1 MTFRSSTA
9 VTATLLAGL
18 LLAGSLGTAHA
29 GDGCGSDKKKDA
41 PTSSQW
47 TPLEPTREVR
57 TAWA

>member
-1 MTFRSSTA
+1 MTFRASTA
-9 VTATLLAGL
+9 LTAGLLAGL
-18 LLAGSLGTAHA
+18 LLAGAPAHA
-29 GDGCGSDKKKDA
+29 GDGCGSGKKKDA